1 MPTVPLPH
9 RALVVALA
17 LVLAAAPLPL
27 AWTALRPGAGGAI
40 ATVAA
45 DAWRAPV
52 EPVVVVEPFDGPAV
66 PWAAGHR
73 GVDLDAP
80 VGTPVRAPRGGVV
93 TFAGV
98 VVDRPV
104 LTVRHDDGLRS
115 SVEPVAAS
123 VAVGDRVTA
132 GSVVGTVTADRSH
145 CDPACVH
152 WGVRDGDVYLDPMLL
167 LRGGPVVLLA
177 RGGRD
182 PDAHDAGGRP
192 GTRPQARTAAGQ
204 PRSASVSRARRR
216 SMAAV
221 CICEMRD
228 SVTPSTR
235 PISASVMP
243 S

>member
-1 MPTVPLPH
+1 MSAVTLP
-9 RALVVALA
+9 RR
-17 LVLAAAPLPL
+17 VLAAALLLAVAGALPTL
-27 AWTALRPGAGGAI
+27 ARALLGPGPGP
-40 ATVAA
+40 AA
-45 DAWRAPV
+45 AVDTWRAPV
-52 EPVVVVEPFDGPAV
+52 EPVVVVAPFDGPDV

-73 GVDLDAP
+73 GVDLRAP
-80 VGTPVRAPRGGVV
+80 VGTPVLAPRAGVV

-115 SVEPVAAS
+115 SVEPVLAA
-123 VAVGDRVTA
+123 VEVGDRVAA
-132 GSVVGTVTADRSH
+132 GSPVGTVTADRSH
-145 CDPACVH
+145 CEPTCLH

-177 RGGRD
+177 R
-182 PDAHDAGGRP
+182 DARVAG
-192 GTRPQARTAAGQ
+192 GQ

-216 SMAAV
+216 SIAAV

-228 SVTPSTR
+228 SVTPRTR